1 MLHFFSSLMTVFNSL
16 GGLYIFI
23 DILSPRIVG
32 NAEMLAINE
41 AHKKLNSKILLQIHD
56 ELLIEAPEEEA
67 EIQLE
72 IDLIEATIAAR
83 KRCNITQ
90 RELSE
95 RTGIKQPAIA
105 RIESRA
111 RSPQASTLIR
121 LLYPMGY
128 TLRVVP
134 ISDNREELLQE

>member
-1 MLHFFSSLMTVFNSL
+1 MLNLKKEKENTKEKDLTWEELRKSLSIT
-16 GGLYIFI
+16 
-23 DILSPRIVG
+23 
-32 NAEMLAINE
+32 
-41 AHKKLNSKILLQIHD
+41 
-56 ELLIEAPEEEA
+56 PEEEE
-67 EIQLE
+67 EIKLE
-72 IDLIEATIAAR
+72 MDIIEATIEAR
-83 KRCNITQ
+83 KKSNLTQ

-95 RTGIKQPAIA
+95 KTGIKQPAIA

-134 ISDNREELLQE
+134 LNKKNK